1 MLCIGVIF
9 VVVLDI
15 NILFVR
21 YRDLCDRI
29 CLCILI
35 FSFFVSLMMV
45 LWVIFGSV
53 EEVNGGV
60 NSILFFILNRF
71 LFVFLEI

>member
-1 MLCIGVIF
+1 MIF
-9 VVVLDI
+9 VVVSDI

-21 YRDLCDRI
+21 YRDSRDSI
-29 CLCILI
+29 CLRILI

-45 LWVIFGSV
+45 LRVIFGSA

-71 LFVFLEI
+71 SFAFLEI